1 MGDTVKDSRTDL
13 ELINECLDGNQDCFS
28 ELYERYKN
36 LVYSVVLRMTKD
48 SEEAKDLVQ
57 DVFVKIYKN
66 LSKYSSEFK
75 FSTWVLRITS
85 NHVIDHHRK
94 KKFETISYEAHI
106 TENEIP
112 TDLSSPESIYIKK
125 EQTQRINKILAD
137 LPEIY
142 RVPITLYHQQG
153 LSYQEISDMINEPL
167 SKVKNRIFRARKLL
181 KMELE
186 NNGSP
191 A

>member
-1 MGDTVKDSRTDL
+1 MKDPRTDL
-13 ELINECLDGNQDCFS
+13 ELISACLDGDQGSFS

-36 LVYSVVLRMTKD
+36 LVYSIVLRMTKD
-48 SEEAKDLVQ
+48 SEEANDLAQ
-57 DVFVKIYKN
+57 DVFIKIYKN

-94 KKFETISYEAHI
+94 KKFETISYESHV
-106 TENEIP
+106 TENE
-112 TDLSSPESIYIKK
+112 TYSDLSSPESIYLKK
-125 EQTQRINKILAD
+125 EQTQRISKILAD

-142 RVPITLYHQQG
+142 KVPIVLYHQQG
-153 LSYQEISDMINEPL
+153 LSYQEISDIIGEPL

-186 NNGSP
+186 KNGSP